1 MTKYETTKFLPVPQ
15 VQKYQN
21 LTGYYNT
28 KTGVRKNLYD
38 SMVTTI
44 NENSITICNFWNNKE
59 MTLPMDEGIYLIVPK
74 TSDDYYKEY
83 PETVIRLCRNLLNSD
98 FDANL
103 DTHTMDNSNLCNNL
117 DELIVD
123 YFKEDGR
130 YEIVG
135 IVFDTIPHYFDE
147 EVYDTGLVIK
157 YRSKDEDKYEW
168 FHVRR
173 DIAEELRADA
183 KAFLSAKGV
192 AE

>member
-1 MTKYETTKFLPVPQ
+1 
-15 VQKYQN
+15 
-21 LTGYYNT
+21 
-28 KTGVRKNLYD
+28 
-38 SMVTTI
+38 
-44 NENSITICNFWNNKE
+44 
-59 MTLPMDEGIYLIVPK
+59 
-74 TSDDYYKEY
+74 
-83 PETVIRLCRNLLNSD
+83 
-98 FDANL
+98 
-103 DTHTMDNSNLCNNL
+103 MDNSNLCNNL

-157 YRSKDEDKYEW
+157 YRSEDEDKYEW